1 MKLIVIFALLAL
13 SSAAGAGERA
23 KADVRCTPT
32 GLKLVYDCTIMLIKR
47 NGGEPITGAKIVV
60 RAAMASMP
68 MAHNV
73 APVEAKAMGRPGAY
87 HARIRLQM
95 PGEWTLSIDVGGP
108 LRDRLVKKLWFGAM
122 GTMKHGKGKMKHQ

>member
-23 KADVRCTPT
+23 RVDVNCTPT
-32 GLKLVYDCTIMLIKR
+32 GRKLVYDCTIMLMKR
-47 NGGEPITGAKIVV
+47 NGGEPIVGAKIVV
-60 RAAMASMP
+60 KPAMPSMP

-73 APVEAKAMGRPGAY
+73 APVEAKAMAKPGAY

-95 PGEWTLSIDVGGP
+95 HGQWTLSIDVSGP
-108 LRDRLVKKLWFGAM
+108 LRDRLVKKLRFGAM
-122 GTMKHGKGKMKHQ
+122 GAMKHGKGKMKRQ